1 MSGHFNHPD
10 TFEAGNDYLWLPRSL
25 NGKKPPIEPVIFL
38 AYCAC
43 PAFVI
48 VHNREGKKQR
58 LPREELFEMVTV
70 IEK

>member
-1 MSGHFNHPD
+1 MLRHFNHPD
-10 TFEAGNDYLWLPRSL
+10 TFEAGNAYLWLPRSL

-48 VHNREGKKQR
+48 VHNR
-58 LPREELFEMVTV
+58 
-70 IEK
+70 